1 MSYRN
6 PKQTYV
12 SSQPAFNNLTN
23 TIVGAAQSV
32 ADKKSKFLEDE
43 KIKGEKL
50 AMAGQGA
57 TSKYI
62 RDSIGSNDVGDQNQ
76 RGAVAEY
83 FKGKGK
89 IVAELKMATTGA
101 NRQCEID
108 GNCEEL
114 EGRLANLQNGPKVV
128 KTFMENVLDQLDWKG
143 IQNFDA
149 SQNPDLIACANI
161 ISGSS
166 GFNKDQGYSYK
177 IEDSGDGSYDL
188 IFKGEAFEGGEKR
201 INSAQLENITREG
214 GSLFE
219 TTQKPSTQQNDV
231 MQNTEIIMNANYDE
245 KTGAF
250 QNGGNFNAADY
261 ATNENGNLGFYTT
274 TDSKGKET
282 MHAIIDQS
290 EVRETIK
297 SGVAQALEANFGIGE
312 ENSRMDDGQV
322 RTYWNKVLST
332 KGWAKDALNSYDE
345 QQLRDVFGDD
355 KSSVEQLKTRWGD
368 VFTNW
373 STKDD
378 LSEDQIKVFK
388 ELYLK
393 QQAMSI
399 TKAMQNHPSNTVTG
413 IDISNFG
420 RNNDVAQDEAIDG
433 LETS

>member
-57 TSKYI
+57 SSKYI

-89 IVAELKMATTGA
+89 QVAELKMATTGV
-101 NRQCEID
+101 NRKCEVD

-114 EGRLANLQNGPKVV
+114 EGRLANLQNGPVV
-128 KTFMENVLDQLDWKG
+128 IKGFMENILDQLDYKD
-143 IQNFDA
+143 IKNFDA
-149 SQNPDLIACANI
+149 SQNPDLIAAANI
-161 ISGSS
+161 MSGST
-166 GFNKDQGYSYK
+166 GFNEDQGYSYK

-219 TTQKPSTQQNDV
+219 TTQNPSDQQNDV
-231 MQNTEIIMNANYDE
+231 MQNTEIIQGANYDP

-250 QNGGNFNAADY
+250 LNGGNFEASDFIKNPPSEED
-261 ATNENGNLGFYTT
+261 LKTT
-274 TDSKGKET
+274 TDLKGNKTTRGVFDENIVKE
-282 MHAIIDQS
+282 
-290 EVRETIK
+290 RIK
-297 SGVAQALEANFGIGE
+297 GGVAQALESNFGLGE
-312 ENSRMDDGQV
+312 SNNKPNDGQI
-322 RTYWNKVLST
+322 RTYWNKVLSN
-332 KGWAKDALNSYDE
+332 KDWAKNALNSYDE

-355 KSSVEQLKTRWGD
+355 ESSVEQLKTRWGD

-373 STKDD
+373 TTKDD
-378 LSEDQIKVFK
+378 LSEDQIIVFK
-388 ELYLK
+388 EMYLK

-399 TKAMQNHPSNTVTG
+399 TKAMENHPSNVITG
-413 IDISNFG
+413 IDISSLKPG
-420 RNNDVAQDEAIDG
+420 DDILAG
-433 LETS
+433 L